1 MIKLS
6 NQSEIKP
13 LAHKLFS
20 NDWKKEPEPKLGNK
34 PILGDRYTSKEFMS
48 LEWEKMWTKVWQVAG
63 LEQQLQNPGDFF
75 TFEFGP
81 ESILCAKGEDQKI
94 RCFYNVCQHRGNQ
107 LVQIDEGNL
116 ESFSCA
122 YHAWKFGLDGKLN
135 WVPDEEDF
143 SQGSPCGKRNLI
155 EIKSEVWQGFIFFN
169 LDDNSKSLSDYLSPI
184 MEHLED
190 YPISDMIRTH
200 WVTVEGD
207 WNWKCVQDNFNESYH
222 TPYVHPALKYYAE
235 EKYHACQFDMY
246 ESMHSRM
253 LMPGFIPSESVIN
266 EEDKVIEMIAPHI
279 EYWDMNAEDYRGRLL
294 DIREDLQ
301 KQKRKLDKEK
311 GYDFSKFKDTQLTDH
326 YHYTIFP
333 NMSFSVKPDG
343 MQWLRGSP
351 HPTDPTK
358 CIFDYWYLTL
368 FPKGVETYFSPSLG
382 IETSIDTK
390 VPHLQGHFSEVDVGP
405 GISEDVA
412 IWTSQQKGLSSRGYI
427 GDYMPEQENRIRY
440 FHENIDKYLF
450 GNSGGDA

>member
-1 MIKLS
+1 MS

-13 LAHKLFS
+13 LANKLFS
-20 NDWKKEPEPKLGNK
+20 GDWGKEPEPKLGNK
-34 PILGDRYTSKEFMS
+34 PILGDRYTSKEFMA
-48 LEWEKMWTKVWQVAG
+48 LEWEKLWTKVWQVAG
-63 LEQQLQNPGDFF
+63 LEQQIKEPGDFF
-75 TFEFGP
+75 TFDFGP
-81 ESILCAKGEDQKI
+81 ESILCARGEDQKI

-116 ESFSCA
+116 DSFTCA

-135 WVPDEEDF
+135 WVPDEENF
-143 SQGSPCGKRNLI
+143 LQGSPCGKRNLI
-155 EIKSEVWQGFIFFN
+155 EIKTEVWKGFIFFN
-169 LDDNSKSLSDYLSPI
+169 LDNNSKPLRDYLNPI
-184 MEHLED
+184 MEHMED

-222 TPYVHPALKYYAE
+222 TPYVHPGLKYVAE
-235 EKYHACQFDMY
+235 EKYQACQFDMY

-253 LMPGFIPSESVIN
+253 LMPGFMPSVSVYE
-266 EEDKVIEMIAPHI
+266 EEDKVLELIGPHI
-279 EYWDMNAEDYRGRLL
+279 EYWDMKPDDYKGRLL
-294 DIREDLQ
+294 DIRGDLQ

-368 FPKGVETYFSPSLG
+368 FPKGVEKYHSPSLG
-382 IETSIDTK
+382 KASSKAEPQIRKGTTK
-390 VPHLQGHFSEVDVGP
+390 DMVKK
-405 GISEDVA
+405 I
-412 IWTSQQKGLSSRGYI
+412 
-427 GDYMPEQENRIRY
+427 
-440 FHENIDKYLF
+440 NIQTKRMR
-450 GNSGGDA
+450 